1 MLLEKALQLID
12 EKNSQDPNKET
23 HQGKEYP
30 KELLYS
36 QRMYAQLLDLK
47 PDASEALKIA
57 IRAQHI
63 RRWEIPRQDY
73 PTNKIGYITWRNDLK
88 KRHASI
94 TADILKQIGYSPEF
108 IDRVSFLINKKAL
121 KNDPGTQTLEDV
133 ACLVFL
139 EYYFESFAQKYDEE
153 KIIDIVKKT
162 WNKMSDKG
170 HEYALKLDL
179 SPTSQDLI
187 GKALHTP

>member
-12 EKNSQDPNKET
+12 EKNALDPNKET
-23 HQGKEYP
+23 YLNQEYP

-36 QRMYAQLLDLK
+36 KRMFAQLLDFD
-47 PDASEALKIA
+47 PDASEELKIA

-63 RRWEIPRQDY
+63 GRWEIPRSDY
-73 PTNKIGYITWRNDLK
+73 PSNKIGYIKWRNELK
-88 KRHASI
+88 KKHASL
-94 TADILKQIGYSPEF
+94 TTEILNKIGYSEEF
-108 IDRVSFLINKKAL
+108 SKRVSFLINKKAL
-121 KNDPGTQTLEDV
+121 KNDPETQTLEDV

-139 EYYFESFAQKYDEE
+139 EYYFESFSLKHDEE

-170 HEYALKLDL
+170 HEYALKLNL
-179 SPTSQDLI
+179 SASCQDLV
-187 GKALHTP
+187 GKALQAS